1 MPTPGARFGR
11 GDEDSPYRPE
21 TSANDPRDIV
31 IAEGWNVRD
40 MTSAETRAWI
50 ETLKLSILTNG
61 YNPTKPI
68 TVRYDRKTG
77 VKTLVDGQC
86 RLTACQ
92 ELWNEGHEIIVPE
105 IRTDGDEATL
115 TAESIS
121 GNAQLYLTQW
131 EIGEGCRRLTRFG
144 WSIDKIAASICKS
157 KRYVT
162 DAIALSNVSLDAKA
176 MLSSGEVTTGAVLHA
191 VKEYGPDKAAEALQ
205 GAVESQQEKDD
216 EDSMNMEFS
225 HHKTSKPKPVSRPK
239 AASKK
244 EVKIKTVLKAVKL
257 LLDDVEEAV
266 LENEGDEYVSVDR
279 VKLLT
284 LSKLV

>member
-1 MPTPGARFGR
+1 
-11 GDEDSPYRPE
+11 
-21 TSANDPRDIV
+21 V

-176 MLSSGEVTTGAVLHA
+176 MLSAGEVTTGAVLHA
-191 VKEYGPDKAAEALQ
+191 VKEVGLKAAAESLHEAVAAQ
-205 GAVESQQEKDD
+205 PQPAQTTIPG
-216 EDSMNMEFS
+216 
-225 HHKTSKPKPVSRPK
+225 TKPAKVKPVSRPK

-257 LLDDVEEAV
+257 LLDDVEAAV

>member
-1 MPTPGARFGR
+1 
-11 GDEDSPYRPE
+11 
-21 TSANDPRDIV
+21 
-31 IAEGWNVRD
+31 
-40 MTSAETRAWI
+40 MTSAETREHIDA
-50 ETLKLSILTNG
+50 LKLSILTRG
-61 YNPTKPI
+61 YDPTHPI
-68 TVRYDRKTG
+68 SVKYDKKTG

-86 RLTACQ
+86 RLTACR
-92 ELWNEGHEIIVPE
+92 ELWNEGFEIYVPQ
-105 IRTDGDEATL
+105 IRLDGDEAEL
-115 TAESIS
+115 QVAAISAE
-121 GNAQLYLTQW
+121 AVQHLTQW

-176 MLSSGEVTTGAVLHA
+176 MLSAGEVTTGAVLHA
-191 VKEYGPDKAAEALQ
+191 VKEVGLKAAAESLHEAVAAQ
-205 GAVESQQEKDD
+205 PQPAQTTIPG
-216 EDSMNMEFS
+216 
-225 HHKTSKPKPVSRPK
+225 TKPAKVKPVSRPK

-257 LLDDVEEAV
+257 LLDDVEAAV

-279 VKLLT
+279 VKLLA